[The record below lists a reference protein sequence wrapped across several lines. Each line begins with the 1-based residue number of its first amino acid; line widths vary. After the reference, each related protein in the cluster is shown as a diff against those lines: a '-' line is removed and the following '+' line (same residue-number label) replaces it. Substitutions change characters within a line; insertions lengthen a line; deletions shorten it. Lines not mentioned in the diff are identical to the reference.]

1 MVSGFNNKIRSPHAG
16 IPGVM
21 VCALFAA
28 SVLFAANA
36 QGSIIVPV
44 SSAVDV
50 EAFLDDLAYGA
61 TCGAGTAGATADG
74 SSLPEQPFELDLA
87 QRLAATLS
95 PTGGTTSSTSNSST
109 GGTSGSGNTSI
120 HSVSSVTLVD
130 LDLVGWVQGEARF
143 ALPMPPG
150 NDLLRPPQFV

>member
-1 MVSGFNNKIRSPHAG
+1 MVSGFNNKIGSLHAG

-28 SVLFAANA
+28 IALFTASA

-50 EAFLDDLAYGA
+50 EAFLGDLASGA
-61 TCGAGTAGATADG
+61 SCGAGTAGATADG
-74 SSLPEQPFELDLA
+74 SSLPEQPFKLDLA
-87 QRLAATLS
+87 RRFAATLS
-95 PTGGTTSSTSNSST
+95 LTGGTTSSTSNSST
-109 GGTSGSGNTSI
+109 GGTSASGNAPI

-130 LDLVGWVQGEARF
+130 LDLAGWVQGEARF
-143 ALPMPPG
+143 ALPIPPG